1 MPNLRLVNTMLWLA
15 IIGIGVF
22 LIERFAVVTALLA
35 TPLLMFIIAWLLALI
50 IEPLYDLLEQFHIA
64 RRFAVPVIY
73 VVLLT
78 LLTVAIFA
86 FIPVTY
92 TQLNLLVHNVPELLS
107 LVTLFFADI
116 EVQLGRFGLHTDLAA
131 VFRPEAIAAQLGTF
145 GGSAIQQ
152 SLGLAGGLAAIAF
165 NIVMVLILSY
175 YMAVDGPQ
183 LYNRLLHLCPP
194 DWQPEARTFGNIIS
208 QTFGG
213 YMRAQILSSLL
224 YAILNAIVMAAFGL
238 NSITLTTIIVSIV
251 VIVPLVGGAAA
262 LVPPI
267 VVAGVN
273 KPEIIIPFVI
283 VMLVVQQVL
292 FNMILPRILGRIV
305 GLHPLLVFAALL
317 IGSVIAGPWGILFG
331 IPLAGVA
338 ASIANYFYLRN
349 QSILIAQKFN
359 STEPS

>member
-1 MPNLRLVNTMLWLA
+1 MPNPRLINITLWLA
-15 IIGIGVF
+15 VIGIGVF
-22 LIERFAVVTALLA
+22 LIERFAVVTELLA

-50 IEPLYDLLEQFHIA
+50 IEPLYDLLEQLRIA
-64 RRFAVPVIY
+64 RSVAVPFIY

-92 TQLNLLVHNVPELLS
+92 TQLNLLVTNLPALLKF
-107 LVTLFFADI
+107 VTIFFADI
-116 EVQLGRFGLHTDLAA
+116 EVQLGRFGLYTDISA
-131 VFRPEAIAAQLGTF
+131 VFRPEAIAAQLGTL

-152 SLGLAGGLAAIAF
+152 SLGVAGGIASIAF
-165 NIVMVLILSY
+165 NIVIVLILSY
-175 YMAVDGPQ
+175 YMAVDGPA
-183 LYNRLLHLCPP
+183 LYSRLLSLCPP

-224 YAILNAIVMAAFGL
+224 YAILNAVVMAAFGL
-238 NSITLTTIIVSIV
+238 NSITLTTVIVSIV
-251 VIVPLVGGAAA
+251 VMVPLIGGAAA
-262 LVPPI
+262 LIPPI
-267 VVAGVN
+267 VVAGIN

-283 VMLVVQQVL
+283 VMLVVQQIL
-292 FNMILPRILGRIV
+292 FNMILPRIVGRIV

-317 IGSVIAGPWGILFG
+317 IGSVVAGPWGILFG

-338 ASIANYFYLRN
+338 ASIANYFYHRN
-349 QSILIAQKFN
+349 QATVTAEKFADF
-359 STEPS
+359 TKP

>member
-1 MPNLRLVNTMLWLA
+1 MPNPRVINITLWLA

-22 LIERFAVVTALLA
+22 LIERFAVVTELLA
-35 TPLLMFIIAWLLALI
+35 TPLLMFIIAWLIALI
-50 IEPLYDLLEQFHIA
+50 IEPLYDLLEQLRIA

-73 VVLLT
+73 VALLT

-92 TQLNLLVHNVPELLS
+92 AQLNLLVTNLPELLKF
-107 LVTLFFADI
+107 VTLFFADI
-116 EVQLGRFGLHTDLAA
+116 EVQLSKFGFYTDLSA
-131 VFRPEAIAAQLGTF
+131 VFRPEAIAAQLGAL

-152 SLGLAGGLAAIAF
+152 SLGLAGGIASIVF
-165 NIVMVLILSY
+165 NIIIVLILSY

-183 LYNRLLHLCPP
+183 LFTRLLNLCPA

-224 YAILNAIVMAAFGL
+224 YAILNAVVMAAFGL
-238 NSITLTTIIVSIV
+238 NSITLTTVIVSIV
-251 VIVPLVGGAAA
+251 VMVPLIGGAAA
-262 LVPPI
+262 LIPPI
-267 VVAGVN
+267 VVAGIN

-283 VMLVVQQVL
+283 VMLVVQQIL
-292 FNMILPRILGRIV
+292 FNMILPRIVGRIV

-317 IGSVIAGPWGILFG
+317 IGGVVAGPWGILFG

-338 ASIANYFYLRN
+338 ASIANYFYHRN
-349 QSILIAQKFN
+349 QATISAEKFADFIK
-359 STEPS
+359 P

>member
-1 MPNLRLVNTMLWLA
+1 MPNPRLVNIMLWLA
-15 IIGIGVF
+15 IIGVGVF
-22 LIERFAVVTALLA
+22 LIERFAVITALLA

-64 RRFAVPVIY
+64 RRFAVPLIY

-116 EVQLGRFGLHTDLAA
+116 EVQLSRFGLNTNLAA
-131 VFRPEAIAAQLGTF
+131 VFQPEAIAAQLGTF

-152 SLGLAGGLAAIAF
+152 SLGLAGGLAAVAI
-165 NIVMVLILSY
+165 NIVIVLILSY

-183 LYNRLLHLCPP
+183 LYTRLLSLCPP
-194 DWQPEARTFGNIIS
+194 EWQPEARTFSNIIS

-224 YAILNAIVMAAFGL
+224 YAILNAIVMAIFGL

-262 LVPPI
+262 LIPPI

-273 KPEIIIPFVI
+273 KPGIIIPFVI

-338 ASIANYFYLRN
+338 ASIANYFYMRN
-349 QSILIAQKFN
+349 VSTSIDQK
-359 STEPS
+359 TEITTQ